1 MKSGWIVAYDNV
13 YSSNMTIAKERAR
26 GFCWNFLSCWAEFEM
41 MNNLQQ
47 QRVARNGD
55 MGKTTELLQPRTTG
69 GMQEQALNGSLEQW
83 AL

>member
-13 YSSNMTIAKERAR
+13 YFSNMTITKERAR
-26 GFCWNFLSCWAEFEM
+26 SFCWNFLSCWAEFEM
-41 MNNLQQ
+41 MNNLHQ

-55 MGKTTELLQPRTTG
+55 MGKTTELLQPRTSG
-69 GMQEQALNGSLEQW
+69 GMQEQALNGSLKQW